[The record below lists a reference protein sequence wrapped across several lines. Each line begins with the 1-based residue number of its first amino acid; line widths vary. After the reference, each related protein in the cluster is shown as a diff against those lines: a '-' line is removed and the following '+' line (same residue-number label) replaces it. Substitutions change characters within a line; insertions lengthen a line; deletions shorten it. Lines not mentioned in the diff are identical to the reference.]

1 MTSSASAALKRTP
14 LYQTHADA
22 GAKLVDFGGWD
33 MPLNYG
39 SQIEE
44 HHAVR
49 RDAGMFD
56 VSHMC
61 PVDVK
66 GAQSRAFLHKLIANN
81 VDKLTV
87 VGKAL
92 YSGMLN
98 EAGGVIDDLIVYW
111 RGGDS
116 WRVVV
121 NASTAEKDLAH
132 MATVAA
138 PFGVMLTPRRDLAM
152 IAVQGP
158 NARAKVLQVRPDWK
172 AACEPLMVFQATEM
186 GENFIAR
193 TGYTGEDGFEI
204 MVPMNDAAALWADL
218 SAAGVAQCG
227 LGARDTLRLE
237 AGMNLYGNDMD
248 ETVSPL
254 DAGMG
259 WTVDRKTERDFIGR
273 AALDRDGQKSAFVGL
288 KLLDKGVIRGH
299 MKVMT
304 PHGDGE
310 ITSGTFSPS
319 MSVSIALARVPRA
332 VQIGDTVQVDIRGKG
347 VNALVVKPPFVRN
360 GQVLV

>member
-1 MTSSASAALKRTP
+1 IS
-14 LYQTHADA
+14 
-22 GAKLVDFGGWD
+22 
-33 MPLNYG
+33 
-39 SQIEE
+39 
-44 HHAVR
+44 
-49 RDAGMFD
+49 
-56 VSHMC
+56 
-61 PVDVK
+61 
-66 GAQSRAFLHKLIANN
+66 
-81 VDKLTV
+81 
-87 VGKAL
+87 
-92 YSGMLN
+92 
-98 EAGGVIDDLIVYW
+98 
-111 RGGDS
+111 
-116 WRVVV
+116 
-121 NASTAEKDLAH
+121 
-132 MATVAA
+132 
-138 PFGVMLTPRRDLAM
+138 
-152 IAVQGP
+152 
-158 NARAKVLQVRPDWK
+158 
-172 AACEPLMVFQATEM
+172 
-186 GENFIAR
+186 R

-204 MVPMNDAAALWADL
+204 MVPMNDAATLWADL
-218 SAAGVAQCG
+218 KASGVAQCG

-304 PHGDGE
+304 PHGEGE

-319 MSVSIALARVPRA
+319 MSVSIALARVPKA